1 MLMRKLMGLMVTKYG
16 KLLCSIA
23 ITVTTVGLNS
33 CRQQFYQPKEP
44 ENLRELT
51 RKDMRWHDLSEGRLV

>member
-23 ITVTTVGLNS
+23 ITVTTVGVNS

-44 ENLRELT
+44 ENLRELLC
-51 RKDMRWHDLSEGRLV
+51 KEKS